1 MSGYSKLDC
10 GIIDSSLWEMPH
22 EYLRVWIA
30 MLAKTDANGYVRVAA
45 PAMARLCHLT
55 REEFDRIIDVYCAP
69 DPESRTADNEGRRLE
84 KVEGGW
90 LILNYLKYREGL
102 KQPDLSTDR
111 VRRYR
116 GKQKECN
123 GSTVSETD
131 ETICNAYAEAEAKA
145 EAKADP
151 KAKASKKKNTPLPPE
166 GDESDDEH
174 YGPDVPIEVIWKAA
188 FEKFWNIY
196 PKKRGKDPANKAWD
210 KLKGDAD
217 LYYEICDAVMAW
229 RETEDWLKNDG
240 QFIPNA
246 STFLNQKRWQDEIP
260 PPKPIN
266 RADPEWMAAN
276 NDYTAIGGSRD
287 VPEDEY
293 DALCEIHGWNQT
305 P

>member
-1 MSGYSKLDC
+1 MMRGYSKLDC
-10 GIIDSSLWEMPH
+10 GIVDSSLWEMPH

-55 REEFDRIIDVYCAP
+55 REEFVSVIDTFTSP
-69 DPESRTADNEGRRLE
+69 DPDSRTPDHEGCRLE

-90 LILNYLKYREGL
+90 MILNYAKYREGL
-102 KQPDLSTDR
+102 KQPDTTAADRKRNQRLREKCHGGSVTDR
-111 VRRYR
+111 DSHA
-116 GKQKECN
+116 Q
-123 GSTVSETD
+123 
-131 ETICNAYAEAEAKA
+131 AEAE
-145 EAKADP
+145 ADP

-166 GDESDDEH
+166 GDELDDGH

-188 FEKFWNIY
+188 FEKFWDIY

-266 RADPEWMAAN
+266 RADPKWMAEN
-276 NDYTAIGGSRD
+276 DDYTAIGGTKGLTL
-287 VPEDEY
+287 EEY
-293 DALCEIHGWNQT
+293 DVVAKQLGWDKRKAGDE
-305 P
+305 